1 MGDLSKFSIEDLQAL
16 KSGDLSRVST
26 SGLRMLKATSS
37 ASERVEND
45 AISRGAREVANEGV
59 LPEWLAGKPSAT
71 LPERIASAPGTRFA
85 VGAASPFLGAAQLLG
100 NAAGQ
105 GDNPENLFNNQRIQQ
120 FDQMKQAGGAT
131 GPDLM
136 GLAGTIL
143 SPAALRAMQ
152 ISPAASVGGRIAQG
166 SGISAGFGATTP
178 VINGGENFWSDKG
191 GQTFGSLLMGGALSG
206 GVEVGRGALGIAK
219 NAFEPLTKSGREQ
232 ILNRYQQGL
241 AGDKGAQMA
250 AALRGA
256 PEIVPGSQPTASQA
270 MSAIPESTGLAA
282 HQQAISKSDLV
293 SPMFARRAA
302 DQQNARAAMIQA
314 GAGTDDAMNAAL
326 ANRAGNATEGYEPLM
341 ARQITPDSQAG
352 IMENAIAG
360 RFASRAD
367 ALQTQGK
374 MATDAA
380 QATTT
385 AQRQL
390 PKGLDVED
398 IRQFPILGRDSP
410 QIPRLA
416 DRAAEATTAAREMDG
431 IIQRRVK
438 EESFLSGVMESLK
451 NTLGLG
457 TKSLDDF
464 TSRPSFRAALAEA
477 EMSAAEAGRAF
488 PKKAGDKFTVQDMQ
502 AVKEFL
508 DESIKKKVGLGL
520 TESDRSVRDI
530 AGTRDQFVKWLSEK
544 VPEWRDAR
552 LQYAEDSIPINQ
564 MQTMRELGKRLTDA
578 TGKETPSTFLRAI
591 DDRTPEAAARLLKK
605 STGFT
610 RYDNLPQAIGPKNAE
625 AVQAVSDDLTR
636 TLQADR
642 NASATNVSNPMG
654 LAQQSEGSLPNLL
667 SRPAMITN
675 WIMKKLGEGAD
686 EKIVKMAA
694 ERYLNPKQLADA
706 LEAAKATTRS
716 GMMANQLRQGAV
728 IGGASAAAQGVQ

>member
-1 MGDLSKFSIEDLQAL
+1 VTDLSKFSIEDLQAL
-16 KSGDLSRVST
+16 KSGDLARVST

-45 AISRGAREVANEGV
+45 AISRGAREVANEGI

-85 VGAASPFLGAAQLLG
+85 VGAASPFLGAAQLASNAMGVIDSG
-100 NAAGQ
+100 NKMGQ
-105 GDNPENLFNNQRIQQ
+105 GDNALLQQ

-143 SPAALRAMQ
+143 SPAALKAMQ
-152 ISPAASVGGRIAQG
+152 IAPAASAGGRIAQG
-166 SGISAGFGATTP
+166 AGIGAGFGATTP
-178 VINGGENFWSDKG
+178 ITNGGDNFWTEKV
-191 GQTFGSLLMGGALSG
+191 GQTVGGGLMGGAVTG
-206 GVEVGRGALGIAK
+206 GAEVGRGAYGIAK
-219 NAFEPLTKSGREQ
+219 NAFEPLTQSGRER

-270 MSAIPESTGLAA
+270 MASIPESTGLAA

-293 SPMFARRAA
+293 SPMFARRGA
-302 DQQNARAAMIQA
+302 DQQAARAAMIQA
-314 GAGTDDAMNAAL
+314 GAGTDDAMNAAV
-326 ANRAGNATEGYEPLM
+326 ANRAGNAAEGYGPLM
-341 ARQITPDSQAG
+341 AQQITPESQAG
-352 IMENAIAG
+352 IMENAVGG

-374 MATDAA
+374 INTDAA
-380 QATTT
+380 QSTVRAE
-385 AQRQL
+385 AGK
-390 PKGLDVED
+390 PGW
-398 IRQFPILGRDSP
+398 ISN
-410 QIPRLA
+410 A
-416 DRAAEATTAAREMDG
+416 DRAAEARTAAGEMDG

-464 TSRPSFRAALAEA
+464 TSRPSFKAALAEA
-477 EMSAAEAGRAF
+477 EMSAREAGRPF
-488 PKKAGDKFTVQDMQ
+488 PTKPTDKFTVEDMQ

-520 TESDRSVRDI
+520 TEGDRSVRDI

-544 VPEWRDAR
+544 VPNWRDAR
-552 LQYAEDSIPINQ
+552 LQYTEDSIPINQ

-625 AVQAVSDDLTR
+625 SVQAVADDLTR
-636 TLQADR
+636 TLQAER

-686 EKIVKMAA
+686 EKIVRLAA

-716 GMMANQLRQGAV
+716 GMLANQLRQGAV